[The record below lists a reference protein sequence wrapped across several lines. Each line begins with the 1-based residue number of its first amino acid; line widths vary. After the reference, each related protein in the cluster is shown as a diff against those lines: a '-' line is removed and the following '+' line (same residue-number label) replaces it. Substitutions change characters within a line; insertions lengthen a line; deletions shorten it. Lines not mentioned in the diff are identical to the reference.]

1 MKSKITNCYIH
12 IPFCNTICSY
22 CDFCKLYYVDKYI
35 DKYLDKLEEEIN
47 SIYQGEVLETIYI
60 GGGTPSSLNIKQL
73 ERLFNILEVF
83 KRSKDIEFT
92 IESNFENITKEKLLL
107 YKKYGI
113 NRLSFGLESISKKNL
128 EFLNRNISKEKINDT
143 ISICRELGFN
153 NINVDL
159 MYALPV
165 ETIEDVKDDLNYI
178 FLNNQRL
185 QLLAAFLIFF
195 FLYFFD
201 YFLTNLFFHNYMI
214 FLSIALL
221 KNF

>member
-92 IESNFENITKEKLLL
+92 IESNFENITKEKL
-107 YKKYGI
+107 
-113 NRLSFGLESISKKNL
+113 FVSK
-128 EFLNRNISKEKINDT
+128 
-143 ISICRELGFN
+143 
-153 NINVDL
+153 
-159 MYALPV
+159 
-165 ETIEDVKDDLNYI
+165 
-178 FLNNQRL
+178 
-185 QLLAAFLIFF
+185 
-195 FLYFFD
+195 
-201 YFLTNLFFHNYMI
+201 
-214 FLSIALL
+214 
-221 KNF
+221 